1 MLRVS
6 ITSTFSFQKLANKLN
21 DIIGDYG
28 EDFNKALA
36 RDAFN
41 FIKSG
46 KVRPTLLE
54 STKNQRKSLGFKKTP
69 ALDRTSLLADTLEG
83 TRDGILMQPY
93 GKYHLEGD
101 GVRERNFL
109 FTPSGKFKGATRKGD
124 AKRIEKFIKEMNKAM
139 KVSGSGRTGSLSSF
153 LKG

>member
-1 MLRVS
+1 MLKVKT
-6 ITSTFSFQKLANKLN
+6 ISTFSFQKLANKIN

-28 EDFNKALA
+28 EDFNKSLA
-36 RDAFN
+36 KDAFN

-46 KVRPTLLE
+46 KVRPTL
-54 STKNQRKSLGFKKTP
+54 SPVTKKQRKSLGFKATP

-83 TRDGILMQPY
+83 TRDGILMQKY

-101 GVRERNFL
+101 GVPERNFL
-109 FTPSGKFKGATRKGD
+109 FTPSGKFKGVTKKGD
-124 AKRIEKFIKEMNKAM
+124 AKRIEKFIEAINKAM